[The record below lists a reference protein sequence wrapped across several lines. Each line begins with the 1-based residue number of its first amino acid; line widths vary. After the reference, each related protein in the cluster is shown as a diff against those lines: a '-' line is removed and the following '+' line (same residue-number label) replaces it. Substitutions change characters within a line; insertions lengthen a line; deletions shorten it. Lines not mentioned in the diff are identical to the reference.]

1 MDLAELTHHS
11 CFLVPSALTLAFAL
25 GQLYIIVIFLLERL
39 KRTKTKRQRERGRK
53 LFRSSTEVPIKL
65 NKHKLEQQLDILLTV
80 RQQNNTFSLQKLSFL
95 DSKVKNKF
103 K

>member
-39 KRTKTKRQRERGRK
+39 KRTKRKRLRERAK
-53 LFRSSTEVPIKL
+53 IVSVF
-65 NKHKLEQQLDILLTV
+65 N
-80 RQQNNTFSLQKLSFL
+80 
-95 DSKVKNKF
+95 
-103 K
+103 